1 MKKQQDGVGDWSE
14 QSFGSKY
21 CYGSL
26 QVLPN
31 FILLV
36 GTFLA
41 WIGALIPWVL
51 ENDRFGADLW
61 GQNLTSA
68 VMMYVFVL
76 EPCMKQNDRQ
86 GSGYIFWLVGQLRCY
101 PRCYTEFMDRR
112 LKYYLFPDVWALLV
126 MLGLNACGIPIA
138 VPVLLYLFPKH
149 VATYVVCFCASV
161 FFVACI
167 MIYRAAKPK
176 YGGGVRAA
184 FQFELDAYEPAS
196 NLDASSP

>member
-1 MKKQQDGVGDWSE
+1 MGVS
-14 QSFGSKY
+14 
-21 CYGSL
+21 CL
-26 QVLPN
+26 
-31 FILLV
+31 
-36 GTFLA
+36 
-41 WIGALIPWVL
+41 IGADPLGL
-51 ENDRFGADLW
+51 ENERFGADLW

-138 VPVLLYLFPKH
+138 VRCPYLSH
-149 VATYVVCFCASV
+149 TSRHMLCACASV
-161 FFVACI
+161 FRRLHHDLQSCETQVW
-167 MIYRAAKPK
+167 RRRS
-176 YGGGVRAA
+176 GRLSV
-184 FQFELDAYEPAS
+184 
-196 NLDASSP
+196 